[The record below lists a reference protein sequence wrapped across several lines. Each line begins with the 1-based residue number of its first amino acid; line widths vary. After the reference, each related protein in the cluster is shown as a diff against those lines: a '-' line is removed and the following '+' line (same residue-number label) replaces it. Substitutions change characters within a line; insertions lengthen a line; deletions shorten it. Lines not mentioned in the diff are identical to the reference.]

1 MKLKNSKQLIINNL
15 KKEKSCFEDLVIK
28 IGEQKKA
35 IEDKDGERVL
45 EIIKEKN
52 ILIAVFQNI
61 EEEVAIQI
69 KLLSQRDIQGLEKEG
84 ELLKQSL
91 EKLLETIISMEDE
104 CEKDI
109 GFKMQEIEKRIIGLQ
124 KGKKIGKGYGMALKS
139 RPLISRKA

>member
-1 MKLKNSKQLIINNL
+1 MNLKNSKQLIINNL
-15 KKEKSCFEDLVIK
+15 KKEKSCFEDLIVK

-35 IEDKDGERVL
+35 IEDKDEERVL
-45 EIIKEKN
+45 EIIKKKN
-52 ILIAVFQNI
+52 ILIKIFQNI
-61 EEEVAIQI
+61 EEEVATQV
-69 KLLSQRDIQGLEKEG
+69 KLLSQDDIQGLEKEG

-91 EKLLETIISMEDE
+91 EKLLETIVRMEDE

>member
-1 MKLKNSKQLIINNL
+1 MNFKNSQQLIINNL
-15 KKEKSCFEDLVIK
+15 KKEKSCFEDLIVK
-28 IGEQKKA
+28 IGKQKQA

-52 ILIAVFQNI
+52 ILIEVFQNI
-61 EEEVAIQI
+61 EEEVAVQI
-69 KLLSQRDIQGLEKEG
+69 KLLSQDDILSLEKEG
-84 ELLKQSL
+84 EPLKQSL
-91 EKLLETIISMEDE
+91 EKLLETIVSMEDE

-109 GFKMQEIEKRIIGLQ
+109 GFKMQEIEKKIIGLQ

>member
-1 MKLKNSKQLIINNL
+1 MNLKNSKQLIINNL
-15 KKEKSCFEDLVIK
+15 KKEKSCFEDLIVK

-35 IEDKDGERVL
+35 IEDKDEERVL
-45 EIIKEKN
+45 EIIKKKN
-52 ILIAVFQNI
+52 ILIEIFQNI
-61 EEEVAIQI
+61 EEEVATQV
-69 KLLSQRDIQGLEKEG
+69 KLLSQDDIQGLEKEG

-91 EKLLETIISMEDE
+91 EKLLETIVRMEDE

-109 GFKMQEIEKRIIGLQ
+109 GLKMQEIEKRIIGLQ

>member
-1 MKLKNSKQLIINNL
+1 MNLKNSKQLIINNL
-15 KKEKSCFEDLVIK
+15 KKEKSCFEDLIVK

-45 EIIKEKN
+45 EIIKKKN
-52 ILIAVFQNI
+52 ILIEIFQNI
-61 EEEVAIQI
+61 EEEVATQV
-69 KLLSQRDIQGLEKEG
+69 KLLSQDDIEGLEKEG

-91 EKLLETIISMEDE
+91 EKLLETIVSMEDE

-109 GFKMQEIEKRIIGLQ
+109 GFKMQEIEKKIIGLQ

>member
-1 MKLKNSKQLIINNL
+1 MNLKNSKQLIINNL
-15 KKEKSCFEDLVIK
+15 KKEKSCFENLIIK

-91 EKLLETIISMEDE
+91 EKLLETIVSMEDE

-109 GFKMQEIEKRIIGLQ
+109 GFKMQEIEKKINGLQ

>member
-1 MKLKNSKQLIINNL
+1 MNLKNSKQLIINNVQ
-15 KKEKSCFEDLVIK
+15 KEKSCFEDLIIK

-45 EIIKEKN
+45 KIIKEKN

-61 EEEVAIQI
+61 EKEVAIQI
-69 KLLSQRDIQGLEKEG
+69 KLLSQDDIQSLEKEG
-84 ELLKQSL
+84 EPLKQSL
-91 EKLLETIISMEDE
+91 EKLLETIVSMEDE

-109 GFKMQEIEKRIIGLQ
+109 GLKMQAIEKRIIGLQ

>member
-1 MKLKNSKQLIINNL
+1 MNLKNSKQLIINNL
-15 KKEKSCFEDLVIK
+15 KKEKSCFEDLIVK

-35 IEDKDGERVL
+35 IEDKDEERVL
-45 EIIKEKN
+45 EIIKKKN
-52 ILIAVFQNI
+52 FLIEIFQNI
-61 EEEVAIQI
+61 EEEVATQV
-69 KLLSQRDIQGLEKEG
+69 KLLSQDDIQGLEKEG

-91 EKLLETIISMEDE
+91 EKLLETIVSMEDE

-109 GFKMQEIEKRIIGLQ
+109 GFKMQEIEKKIIGLQ

>member
-1 MKLKNSKQLIINNL
+1 MNLKNSKQLIINNL

-52 ILIAVFQNI
+52 TLIEMFQNI
-61 EEEVAIQI
+61 EEEVATQV
-69 KLLSQRDIQGLEKEG
+69 KLLSQDDIQGLEKEG

-91 EKLLETIISMEDE
+91 EKLLETIVSMEDE

-109 GFKMQEIEKRIIGLQ
+109 GFKMQEIEKKIIGLQ
-124 KGKKIGKGYGMALKS
+124 KGKKIGKGYGRALKS

>member
-45 EIIKEKN
+45 EIIKKKN
-52 ILIAVFQNI
+52 ILIEIFQNI

-69 KLLSQRDIQGLEKEG
+69 KLLSQSDIQDLENEG
-84 ELLKQSL
+84 EMLKQSL
-91 EKLLETIISMEDE
+91 EKLLETIVSMEDE

-109 GFKMQEIEKRIIGLQ
+109 GFKMQEIEKKIIGLQ
-124 KGKKIGKGYGMALKS
+124 KGKKIGKGYGRALKS
-139 RPLISRKA
+139 RPLISRKV

>member
-1 MKLKNSKQLIINNL
+1 MNLKNSKQLIINNL
-15 KKEKSCFEDLVIK
+15 KKEKSCFEDLIVK

-35 IEDKDGERVL
+35 IEDKDEERVF
-45 EIIKEKN
+45 EIIKKKN
-52 ILIAVFQNI
+52 FLIEIFQNI
-61 EEEVAIQI
+61 EEEVATQV
-69 KLLSQRDIQGLEKEG
+69 KLLSQDDIQGLEKEG

-91 EKLLETIISMEDE
+91 EKLLETIVSMEDE

-109 GFKMQEIEKRIIGLQ
+109 GFKMQEIEKKIIGLQ

>member
-1 MKLKNSKQLIINNL
+1 MNFKNSQQLIINNL
-15 KKEKSCFEDLVIK
+15 KKEKSCFEDLIVK

-52 ILIAVFQNI
+52 VLIEVFQNI

-69 KLLSQRDIQGLEKEG
+69 KILSKDDIQSLEQEEKS
-84 ELLKQSL
+84 LKQSL
-91 EKLLETIISMEDE
+91 EKLLETIVSMEDE

-109 GFKMQEIEKRIIGLQ
+109 GLKMQEIEKRIIGLQ
-124 KGKKIGKGYGMALKS
+124 EGKKIGKGYGMALKS

>member
-1 MKLKNSKQLIINNL
+1 MNLKNSKQLIINNL
-15 KKEKSCFEDLVIK
+15 KKEKSCFEDLIIK

-52 ILIAVFQNI
+52 TLIEMFQNI

-69 KLLSQRDIQGLEKEG
+69 KLLSQDDIQDLENEG

-91 EKLLETIISMEDE
+91 EKLLETIVSMEDE

-109 GFKMQEIEKRIIGLQ
+109 GFKMQEIEKKIIGLQ

>member
-1 MKLKNSKQLIINNL
+1 MNLKNSKQLIINNL
-15 KKEKSCFEDLVIK
+15 KKEKSCFEDLIIK

-52 ILIAVFQNI
+52 ILIEMFQNI

-69 KLLSQRDIQGLEKEG
+69 KLLSQDDIQDLENEG

-91 EKLLETIISMEDE
+91 EKLLETIVSMEDE

-109 GFKMQEIEKRIIGLQ
+109 GFKMQEIEKKIIGLQ

>member
-1 MKLKNSKQLIINNL
+1 MNLKNSKQLIINNL
-15 KKEKSCFEDLVIK
+15 KKEKSCFEDLIIK

-91 EKLLETIISMEDE
+91 EKLLETIVSMEDE

-109 GFKMQEIEKRIIGLQ
+109 GFKMQEIEKKINGLQ

>member
-1 MKLKNSKQLIINNL
+1 MNFKNSQQLIINNL
-15 KKEKSCFEDLVIK
+15 KKEKSCFEDLIVK

-52 ILIAVFQNI
+52 VFIEIFQNI
-61 EEEVAIQI
+61 EEEVATQI
-69 KLLSQRDIQGLEKEG
+69 KLLSQDDVQSLEKEG
-84 ELLKQSL
+84 KSLKQSL
-91 EKLLETIISMEDE
+91 KKLLETIVSMEDE

-109 GFKMQEIEKRIIGLQ
+109 SFKMQEIEKRIIGLQ

-139 RPLISRKA
+139 RPLISRKV

>member
-1 MKLKNSKQLIINNL
+1 MNFKNSKQLIINNL

-52 ILIAVFQNI
+52 ILIEMFQNV

-69 KLLSQRDIQGLEKEG
+69 KLLSQDDIQDLENEG

-109 GFKMQEIEKRIIGLQ
+109 GFKMQEIEKKINGLQ

>member
-1 MKLKNSKQLIINNL
+1 MNLKNSKQLIINNL
-15 KKEKSCFEDLVIK
+15 KKEKSCFEDLIVK

-45 EIIKEKN
+45 EIIKKKN
-52 ILIAVFQNI
+52 ILIEIFQNI
-61 EEEVAIQI
+61 EEEVATQV
-69 KLLSQRDIQGLEKEG
+69 KLLSQDDIQGLEKEG

-109 GFKMQEIEKRIIGLQ
+109 GFKMQAIEKRIIGLQ

-139 RPLISRKA
+139 SPLISRKV

>member
-1 MKLKNSKQLIINNL
+1 MNFKNSQQLIINNL
-15 KKEKSCFEDLVIK
+15 KKEKSCFEDLIIK

-45 EIIKEKN
+45 EIIKKKN
-52 ILIAVFQNI
+52 ILIEIFRNI
-61 EEEVAIQI
+61 EEEVATQI
-69 KLLSQRDIQGLEKEG
+69 KLLSQDDIQDLEKEG

-91 EKLLETIISMEDE
+91 EKLLETIVSMEDE

-109 GFKMQEIEKRIIGLQ
+109 GFKMQEIEKKINGLQ

-139 RPLISRKA
+139 RPLISRKV

>member
-52 ILIAVFQNI
+52 TLIEMFQNI

-69 KLLSQRDIQGLEKEG
+69 KLLSQDDIQDLEDEG

-91 EKLLETIISMEDE
+91 EKLLKTIVSMEDE

>member
-1 MKLKNSKQLIINNL
+1 MNFKNSKQLIINNL
-15 KKEKSCFEDLVIK
+15 KKQKSCFEDLIVK

-52 ILIAVFQNI
+52 VLIEVFQNI
-61 EEEVAIQI
+61 EEEVAAQI
-69 KLLSQRDIQGLEKEG
+69 KILSKADIQSLEKE
-84 ELLKQSL
+84 EKSLKQSL
-91 EKLLETIISMEDE
+91 EKLLETIVSMEDE

-109 GFKMQEIEKRIIGLQ
+109 GLKMQEIEKRIIGLQ
-124 KGKKIGKGYGMALKS
+124 EGKKIGKGYGMALKS

>member
-15 KKEKSCFEDLVIK
+15 KKEKSCFEDLIIK

-91 EKLLETIISMEDE
+91 EKLLETIVSMEDE

-109 GFKMQEIEKRIIGLQ
+109 GFKMQEIEKKINGLQ

>member
-1 MKLKNSKQLIINNL
+1 MNLKNSKQSIINNL

-52 ILIAVFQNI
+52 ILIEMFQNI

-69 KLLSQRDIQGLEKEG
+69 KLLSQDDIQDLENEG

-91 EKLLETIISMEDE
+91 EKLLKTIVSMEDE

>member
-1 MKLKNSKQLIINNL
+1 MKLKNCKQLIINNL
-15 KKEKSCFEDLVIK
+15 KKEKSCFENLVIK

-52 ILIAVFQNI
+52 TLIEMFQNI

-69 KLLSQRDIQGLEKEG
+69 KLLSQDDIQDLEKEG

-91 EKLLETIISMEDE
+91 EKLLETIVSMEDE

-109 GFKMQEIEKRIIGLQ
+109 GFKMQEIEKKIIGLQ

>member
-1 MKLKNSKQLIINNL
+1 MNLKNSKQLIINNL
-15 KKEKSCFEDLVIK
+15 KKEKSCFEDLIVK

-45 EIIKEKN
+45 EIIKKKN
-52 ILIAVFQNI
+52 ILIEIFQNI
-61 EEEVAIQI
+61 EEEVATQV
-69 KLLSQRDIQGLEKEG
+69 KLLSQDDIEGLEKEG

-91 EKLLETIISMEDE
+91 EKLLETIVSMEDE

-109 GFKMQEIEKRIIGLQ
+109 GFKMQEIEKKIIGLQ
-124 KGKKIGKGYGMALKS
+124 KGKKIGKGYGTALKS

>member
-1 MKLKNSKQLIINNL
+1 MNLKNSKQLIINNL
-15 KKEKSCFEDLVIK
+15 KKEKSCFEDLIIK

-45 EIIKEKN
+45 EIIKKKN
-52 ILIAVFQNI
+52 ILIEIFRNI
-61 EEEVAIQI
+61 EEEVATQI
-69 KLLSQRDIQGLEKEG
+69 KLLSQDDIQDLEKEG

-104 CEKDI
+104 CEKGI
-109 GFKMQEIEKRIIGLQ
+109 SFKMQEIEEKIIGLQ

-139 RPLISRKA
+139 RPLISRKV

>member
-1 MKLKNSKQLIINNL
+1 MNFKNSKQLIINNL
-15 KKEKSCFEDLVIK
+15 KKEKSCFEDLIVK

-35 IEDKDGERVL
+35 IEDKDAERVL

-52 ILIAVFQNI
+52 VLIEVFQNI

-69 KLLSQRDIQGLEKEG
+69 KLLSQDDIQSLEKEG

-91 EKLLETIISMEDE
+91 EKLLETIVSMEDE

-109 GFKMQEIEKRIIGLQ
+109 GLKMQEIEKRIIGLQ
-124 KGKKIGKGYGMALKS
+124 EGKKIGKGYGMALKS

>member
-1 MKLKNSKQLIINNL
+1 MNLKNSKQLIINNL
-15 KKEKSCFEDLVIK
+15 KKEKSCFEDLIIK

-45 EIIKEKN
+45 EIIKKKN
-52 ILIAVFQNI
+52 ILIEIFRNI
-61 EEEVAIQI
+61 EEEVATQI
-69 KLLSQRDIQGLEKEG
+69 KLLSQDDIQDLEKEG

-91 EKLLETIISMEDE
+91 EKLLETIVSMEDE

-109 GFKMQEIEKRIIGLQ
+109 GLKMQTIEKRIIGLQ

-139 RPLISRKA
+139 RPLISRKV

>member
-1 MKLKNSKQLIINNL
+1 MNLKNSKQLIINNL
-15 KKEKSCFEDLVIK
+15 KKEKSCFEDLIIK

-45 EIIKEKN
+45 EVIKEKN

-91 EKLLETIISMEDE
+91 EKLLETIVSMEDE

-109 GFKMQEIEKRIIGLQ
+109 GFKMQEIEKKIIGLQ